1 MVKAPKVL
9 QHFKP
14 TSTKGVVQTSVVYIG
29 IDKIF
34 TFLDNLEGGMIQKV
48 GINVPLLQRVSVL
61 DALEYLT
68 VAGGAKLNMDA
79 VIGFFVTKFLN
90 YGVNVLP
97 FGPKGGS
104 SVPAANIGAA
114 VQPQVNVT
122 TAGAPN

>member
-48 GINVPLLQRVSVL
+48 GINIPILQRVSVL

-97 FGPKGGS
+97 FGPRGTS
-104 SVPAANIGAA
+104 TAANASA
-114 VQPQVNVT
+114 TVAPTVQVT
-122 TAGAPN
+122 TAGAPI

>member
-1 MVKAPKVL
+1 MVKVPKAL
-9 QHFKP
+9 NAFKP
-14 TSTKGVVQTSVVYIG
+14 SGTKGVIQTSVVYIG

-48 GINVPLLQRVSVL
+48 GINVPILQRISVL

-68 VAGGAKLNMDA
+68 VSGGAKMNMDA

-97 FGPKGGS
+97 FGPKS
-104 SVPAANIGAA
+104 TTTAASTSAA
-114 VQPQVNVT
+114 IAPTVQIT
-122 TAGAPN
+122 TAGAPI